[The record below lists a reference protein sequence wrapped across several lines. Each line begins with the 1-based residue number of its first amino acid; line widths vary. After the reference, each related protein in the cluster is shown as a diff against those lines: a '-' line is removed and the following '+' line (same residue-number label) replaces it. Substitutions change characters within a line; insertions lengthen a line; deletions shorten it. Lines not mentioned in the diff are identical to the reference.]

1 MRRLPKERRSPSAAA
16 GGGAPRS
23 SDALLR
29 WASVVGPL
37 ALMFLL
43 AFTPG
48 LSFTE
53 DLGRHLLLGR
63 IIWEGKAVPD
73 TNLLTYT
80 YPDFPFVN
88 HHWLAEVLF
97 YWLHRLVGFNG
108 MIVWKM
114 VVMSLALGLAL
125 TAVRPARRYSLYWL
139 AGLLSAV
146 ILGFRAHVRPELLTY
161 LGVALYLWSFERI
174 RQGAQWPRWLILGYA
189 LLWANSHIYFLFG
202 VGMVAAFA
210 LERAVAGRSRVS
222 LRAEAGWLA
231 AVAAISCVNPQG
243 IRGFLYPLRIFS
255 NYSLGLV
262 ENASPLEVWAS
273 VINPMLIALP
283 PLCTLF
289 GVAVLALWHRRGKGG
304 VGRAANVL
312 VGLTALVMSWLMVRS
327 TPLFALSALP
337 VIAAALAPAR
347 EEDAESRAGETRT
360 RTLAYRRPSWTPG
373 AAAALLLNLWLAHG
387 LLEGWYTRIFPAPV
401 GPAPLGFED
410 EERFLRLRQLASQ
423 HGLRG
428 PIFSDFK
435 IGSLLE
441 YELHPEAAYVD
452 NRPEAFPAT
461 FWRKEYVPALGLRE
475 DWARVEKERRFNAV
489 IVSLVGAKEFFI
501 QELLRRPE
509 WVLVYLDGL
518 AAVLVRNSA
527 ANAGIIGELRFSPER
542 IDAYAAQIGR
552 RIDALDGVPW
562 WRRQVDTEWTVQE
575 LYSLVCIGEYRKA
588 WPHVWKLHQKYPDH
602 QGVQEFLWVSVPPSD
617 ADRVK
622 PVFARRARWP
632 LAVKEVVNWGGHV
645 ASTEDLAEAER
656 ILRRGRLFF
665 PLSPILRQTLEKVES
680 RRADLKQRRN

>member
-1 MRRLPKERRSPSAAA
+1 ML
-16 GGGAPRS
+16 
-23 SDALLR
+23 
-29 WASVVGPL
+29 
-37 ALMFLL
+37 LL

-97 YWLHRLVGFNG
+97 FWLHRLAGFNG

-114 VVMSLALGLAL
+114 AVMSLALGLAL

-146 ILGFRAHVRPELLTY
+146 ILGFRAHVRPELFTY
-161 LGVALYLWSFERI
+161 LGVALFLWSFERI
-174 RQGAQWPRWLILGYA
+174 RQGARWPRWVILGYA

-210 LERAVAGRSRVS
+210 LERAVAGRSRAS

-243 IRGFLYPLRIFS
+243 LRGFLYPLRIFS

-262 ENASPLEVWAS
+262 ENASPLDVWAS

-283 PLCTLF
+283 LLSALF
-289 GVAVLALWHRRGKGG
+289 GVAVLALWRRRGRGG
-304 VGRAANVL
+304 IRRAADVL

-337 VIAAALAPAR
+337 VISAALAPVR
-347 EEDAESRAGETRT
+347 EEGVEARAGETGT
-360 RTLAYRRPSWTPG
+360 TVLGFRRPSWVPG
-373 AAAALLLNLWLAHG
+373 ALAALLLNLWLVHG
-387 LLEGWYTRIFPAPV
+387 VLEGWYTRIFPAPV
-401 GPAPLGFED
+401 GPTPLGFED
-410 EERFLRLRQLASQ
+410 EGRFLRLRQLASQ

-441 YELHPEAAYVD
+441 YELHPEPAYVD
-452 NRPEAFPAT
+452 NRPEAFPAA

-475 DWARVEKERRFNAV
+475 EWARVEKERGFNALV
-489 IVSLVGAKEFFI
+489 VSLVGAKEFFI
-501 QELLRRPE
+501 QELRRRPE
-509 WVLVYLDGL
+509 WALVYLDGL
-518 AAVLVRNSA
+518 AAVFVKNGPP
-527 ANAGIIGELRFSPER
+527 NADIIGDLRFSPER
-542 IDAYAAQIGR
+542 VDAYAAEIGR
-552 RIDALDGVPW
+552 RVDGLDRLPW
-562 WRRQVDTEWTVQE
+562 WRRQVETEWAVQE
-575 LYSLVCIGEYRKA
+575 VYGLVCIGEYEKA
-588 WPHVWKLHQKYPDH
+588 WPLVWKLHQRYPDY

-645 ASTEDLAEAER
+645 ASTGDLAEAER

-665 PLSPILRQTLEKVES
+665 PFSPILRQTLDMVE
-680 RRADLKQRRN
+680 RRRVDQRQRRN

>member
-1 MRRLPKERRSPSAAA
+1 VSSKRRRRVSPTAAETRRA
-16 GGGAPRS
+16 
-23 SDALLR
+23 SDPLLR

-63 IIWEGKAVPD
+63 IIWEGRAVPD

-80 YPDFPFVN
+80 YPDFPFIN
-88 HHWLAEVLF
+88 HHWLTEVFF
-97 YWLHRLVGFNG
+97 YWLHRLAGFNG

-125 TAVRPARRYSLYWL
+125 AAVRPARRYSVYWL

-174 RQGAQWPRWLILGYA
+174 RRGARWPRWVILGYA

-202 VGMVAAFA
+202 VGMAGAFA
-210 LERAVAGRSRVS
+210 LERAIAGRSRVS
-222 LRAEAGWLA
+222 LQAEAGWLA

-243 IRGFLYPLRIFS
+243 IRGFLYPLGIFS

-283 PLCTLF
+283 PLCALF

-347 EEDAESRAGETRT
+347 EGEGESRAGETGMRI
-360 RTLAYRRPSWTPG
+360 LDYRRLAWAPAPV
-373 AAAALLLNLWLAHG
+373 AVLLLNLWLAHG

-401 GPAPLGFED
+401 GPTPLGFEN
-410 EERFLRLRQLASQ
+410 EERFLRLRQLASRN
-423 HGLRG
+423 GLRG

-441 YELHPEAAYVD
+441 YELYPEAAYVD
-452 NRPEAFPAT
+452 NRPEAFPAA
-461 FWRKEYVPALGLRE
+461 FWRKEYLPALGLRK
-475 DWARVEKERRFNAV
+475 DWARIENERDFNAV

-501 QELLRRPE
+501 QELRRRPE
-509 WVLVYLDGL
+509 WVLVHLDSL
-518 AAVLVRNSA
+518 AAVFVRNSA
-527 ANAGIIGELRFSPER
+527 PNAGIIGELRFSPER
-542 IDAYAAQIGR
+542 IDAYASQIGH
-552 RIDALDGVPW
+552 RIDTLDGVPW
-562 WRRQVDTEWTVQE
+562 WRRQVETEWAVQE
-575 LYSLVCIGEYRKA
+575 VYSLVCIGEYGKA
-588 WPHVWKLHQKYPDH
+588 WPHVWKLYQKYPDH
-602 QGVQEFLWVSVPPSD
+602 QGVQELLWVSVPPSD

-622 PVFARRARWP
+622 PIFARRARWP
-632 LAVKEVVNWGGHV
+632 LAVKEVVNWGGYV
-645 ASTEDLAEAER
+645 ASTGDLAAAER

-665 PLSPILRQTLEKVES
+665 PLSTILHQTLEKVEG
-680 RRADLKQRRN
+680 RGVDLRQRRN

>member
-1 MRRLPKERRSPSAAA
+1 
-16 GGGAPRS
+16 
-23 SDALLR
+23 
-29 WASVVGPL
+29 
-37 ALMFLL
+37 
-43 AFTPG
+43 
-48 LSFTE
+48 
-53 DLGRHLLLGR
+53 
-63 IIWEGKAVPD
+63 
-73 TNLLTYT
+73 
-80 YPDFPFVN
+80 
-88 HHWLAEVLF
+88 
-97 YWLHRLVGFNG
+97 
-108 MIVWKM
+108 
-114 VVMSLALGLAL
+114 
-125 TAVRPARRYSLYWL
+125 
-139 AGLLSAV
+139 
-146 ILGFRAHVRPELLTY
+146 
-161 LGVALYLWSFERI
+161 
-174 RQGAQWPRWLILGYA
+174 
-189 LLWANSHIYFLFG
+189 
-202 VGMVAAFA
+202 
-210 LERAVAGRSRVS
+210 
-222 LRAEAGWLA
+222 
-231 AVAAISCVNPQG
+231 VNPQG

-255 NYSLGLV
+255 DYSLGLV

-289 GVAVLALWHRRGKGG
+289 GVAVWALWHRRGKGG
-304 VGRAANVL
+304 GGRAANVL

-347 EEDAESRAGETRT
+347 EEDVPSRAGETKT
-360 RTLAYRRPSWTPG
+360 RILGYRRPSWTPG

-387 LLEGWYTRIFPAPV
+387 LLQGWYTRIFPAPV
-401 GPAPLGFED
+401 GPTPLGFEN
-410 EERFLRLRQLASQ
+410 EERFLRLRQLASRN
-423 HGLRG
+423 GLRG

-452 NRPEAFPAT
+452 NRPEAFPAA
-461 FWRKEYVPALGLRE
+461 FWRKEYLPALGLRE
-475 DWARVEKERRFNAV
+475 DWARIESERGFNAV

-501 QELLRRPE
+501 QELRRRPE

-518 AAVLVRNSA
+518 AAVFVRNSA
-527 ANAGIIGELRFSPER
+527 PNAGIIGELRFSPER

-562 WRRQVDTEWTVQE
+562 WRRQVETEWTVQE
-575 LYSLVCIGEYRKA
+575 LYSLVCIGEYETA
-588 WPHVWKLHQKYPDH
+588 WPLVWKLHQKYPDH

-645 ASTEDLAEAER
+645 ASTGDLAEAER

-665 PLSPILRQTLEKVES
+665 PLSPILRQTLETVEG
-680 RRADLKQRRN
+680 RRADPKQRRD